1 MRLIQ
6 TVLAVRADTPHM
18 VVGIDSKGFN
28 LRVLRHLSSA
38 RRSRTP
44 SATDDK
50 QPTPILV
57 QYVAPSAWAFADAP
71 QRAARLAET
80 VLQDSERHR
89 AYAHSRL
96 AIACCGTVNVE
107 LARARVP
114 QEAALARAFAG
125 ESLLLHAETG
135 SGKSLAFLL
144 PTLARLGLAGL
155 VDVPAELT
163 QAKVLII
170 TPTRELGVQLA
181 NEAALVLPAAGAV
194 QIVAIGATP
203 PAAALLGASVITCTA
218 PELLALLRSEGE
230 GVAGVVDAVLSQV
243 RVLIMDELDM
253 LLPVS
258 STYGINAAKRKK
270 TENKKGSEV
279 SPAEELVRLVLEAS
293 SAADLQVLAASATVS
308 RPTRLKLARVL
319 RRDPLGRWYDA
330 PPEMVRSTELEQLD
344 LSTVPRAVV
353 IPREIS
359 HYYVRLDASVKL
371 RRILP
376 KAAARPVSK
385 RRQTLKQKRTAKLAA
400 QKATRG
406 QPAEGDIHPLFTSLE
421 AAHSALDPS
430 SALVF
435 LCRSSGLTVRRAA
448 RELRE
453 LGLPALA
460 LHEAIG
466 LEHSTDELG
475 SWGTAEGAEGAE
487 SATSRTRATRST
499 AESVTSGTLATRTT
513 AEVDTSS
520 ALLSRHRAISSA
532 FSSRVSPGADGT
544 GAAAAS
550 STVPSALVERRDE
563 RTPLLITFEDMARG
577 LHFEAVETVFILGM
591 PDSPATY
598 LHLAGR
604 TGRQGRKGS
613 VVTVCPGAAFEQ
625 LLSWSQRLGG
635 IRFEELAA
643 DEAADEAADD
653 EAADDEAAEEEDSS
667 P

>member
-1 MRLIQ
+1 M
-6 TVLAVRADTPHM
+6 
-18 VVGIDSKGFN
+18 
-28 LRVLRHLSSA
+28 
-38 RRSRTP
+38 
-44 SATDDK
+44 
-50 QPTPILV
+50 
-57 QYVAPSAWAFADAP
+57 
-71 QRAARLAET
+71 
-80 VLQDSERHR
+80 
-89 AYAHSRL
+89 
-96 AIACCGTVNVE
+96 
-107 LARARVP
+107 
-114 QEAALARAFAG
+114 
-125 ESLLLHAETG
+125 
-135 SGKSLAFLL
+135 
-144 PTLARLGLAGL
+144 
-155 VDVPAELT
+155 
-163 QAKVLII
+163 
-170 TPTRELGVQLA
+170 
-181 NEAALVLPAAGAV
+181 
-194 QIVAIGATP
+194 
-203 PAAALLGASVITCTA
+203 
-218 PELLALLRSEGE
+218 
-230 GVAGVVDAVLSQV
+230 
-243 RVLIMDELDM
+243 
-253 LLPVS
+253 
-258 STYGINAAKRKK
+258 
-270 TENKKGSEV
+270 
-279 SPAEELVRLVLEAS
+279 
-293 SAADLQVLAASATVS
+293 
-308 RPTRLKLARVL
+308 L

-475 SWGTAEGAEGAE
+475 SWGTAEGAEGAG
-487 SATSRTRATRST
+487 
-499 AESVTSGTLATRTT
+499 SVASGTLATRTT

-643 DEAADEAADD
+643 DEAAGEAADD

>member
-1 MRLIQ
+1 ML
-6 TVLAVRADTPHM
+6 
-18 VVGIDSKGFN
+18 
-28 LRVLRHLSSA
+28 
-38 RRSRTP
+38 P
-44 SATDDK
+44 S
-50 QPTPILV
+50 
-57 QYVAPSAWAFADAP
+57 
-71 QRAARLAET
+71 
-80 VLQDSERHR
+80 
-89 AYAHSRL
+89 
-96 AIACCGTVNVE
+96 
-107 LARARVP
+107 
-114 QEAALARAFAG
+114 
-125 ESLLLHAETG
+125 
-135 SGKSLAFLL
+135 
-144 PTLARLGLAGL
+144 
-155 VDVPAELT
+155 
-163 QAKVLII
+163 
-170 TPTRELGVQLA
+170 
-181 NEAALVLPAAGAV
+181 AGAV

-230 GVAGVVDAVLSQV
+230 GVAGVIDAVLSQV

-258 STYGINAAKRKK
+258 LTYGINAAKRKK

-330 PPEMVRSTELEQLD
+330 PPEMVRPPELEQMD

-475 SWGTAEGAEGAE
+475 SWATAEVAEG
-487 SATSRTRATRST
+487 
-499 AESVTSGTLATRTT
+499 AESVTSGNRTT
-513 AEVDTSS
+513 RATSEVDTSS

-544 GAAAAS
+544 GAAATS
-550 STVPSALVERRDE
+550 STVPSALDE

-643 DEAADEAADD
+643 DEAADDEAADD
-653 EAADDEAAEEEDSS
+653 EAADDEAADDEAADEAGSS
-667 P
+667 

>member
-1 MRLIQ
+1 M
-6 TVLAVRADTPHM
+6 
-18 VVGIDSKGFN
+18 
-28 LRVLRHLSSA
+28 
-38 RRSRTP
+38 
-44 SATDDK
+44 
-50 QPTPILV
+50 
-57 QYVAPSAWAFADAP
+57 
-71 QRAARLAET
+71 
-80 VLQDSERHR
+80 
-89 AYAHSRL
+89 
-96 AIACCGTVNVE
+96 
-107 LARARVP
+107 
-114 QEAALARAFAG
+114 
-125 ESLLLHAETG
+125 
-135 SGKSLAFLL
+135 
-144 PTLARLGLAGL
+144 
-155 VDVPAELT
+155 
-163 QAKVLII
+163 
-170 TPTRELGVQLA
+170 
-181 NEAALVLPAAGAV
+181 
-194 QIVAIGATP
+194 
-203 PAAALLGASVITCTA
+203 
-218 PELLALLRSEGE
+218 
-230 GVAGVVDAVLSQV
+230 
-243 RVLIMDELDM
+243 
-253 LLPVS
+253 
-258 STYGINAAKRKK
+258 
-270 TENKKGSEV
+270 
-279 SPAEELVRLVLEAS
+279 
-293 SAADLQVLAASATVS
+293 
-308 RPTRLKLARVL
+308 L